1 MPDWSSHLP
10 RLGAL
15 VLSAAVAIGA
25 YGVYAGKS
33 DTSVTTAGEPV
44 DGTTSLLPKAHAG
57 VPRGPRPGSAGER
70 PDRHP
75 AHGAAAAPGLVAGAS
90 AEASGVLAP
99 LAALP
104 RVQAVDRDLRQPE
117 ASPVAPP
124 NPDPGSPDGLD
135 RELQRLIDGGPPVAP
150 DDQPAEGRPAPGA
163 PVDLLEDPAAPQPA
177 DPAPPQP
184 ADPAPPAQPQPAP
197 DDDSPPPPDEDA
209 QPAPDQDPPP
219 APAPPETEA
228 PPTTPTSPATPADP
242 EAGLDDTPVGV
253 LDQSD
258 LGTPVDEGDQSAD
271 APAPPTAPTAPAA
284 PDGPG
289 APATD

>member
-15 VLSAAVAIGA
+15 VLSAAVAIAA

-70 PDRHP
+70 RDRHP
-75 AHGAAAAPGLVAGAS
+75 AHEAAAASGLVAGAS
-90 AEASGVLAP
+90 ADASGVLVP
-99 LAALP
+99 PAALP
-104 RVQAVDRDLRQPE
+104 RVQAVDRELRQPQ

-163 PVDLLEDPAAPQPA
+163 PVDLLEGPAA
-177 DPAPPQP
+177 PQP

-197 DDDSPPPPDEDA
+197 DDDPPLPPDEDA
-209 QPAPDQDPPP
+209 QPAPDQDPQP
-219 APAPPETEA
+219 APTPPEAEA
-228 PPTTPTSPATPADP
+228 PPTTPASPATPADP
-242 EAGLDDTPVGV
+242 DAGLDDTPVGV

-258 LGTPVDEGDQSAD
+258 LGTPVDEGGQSAD
-271 APAPPTAPTAPAA
+271 APAPPAAPTAPAA

-289 APATD
+289 APVAD